1 MGLKRVLRPWLF
13 IVFNQEGLKNMPKA
27 EEYSERK
34 TELSGWPINIVT
46 YRLGPT
52 YHTTI
57 DNTDPG
63 AWVVKA
69 DGTTK
74 EEAESK
80 ALKEAQGLL
89 EKIKKS
95 KPATGCTSV
104 PGF

>member
-1 MGLKRVLRPWLF
+1 
-13 IVFNQEGLKNMPKA
+13 MPKP
-27 EEYSERK
+27 EEYSEQK
-34 TELSGWPINIVT
+34 TTLGGWPVTIVT

-69 DGTTK
+69 QGATK

-80 ALKEAQGLL
+80 AKQEAQALL
-89 EKIKKS
+89 EKVKKS
-95 KPATGCTSV
+95 KPPTGCTSV

>member
-1 MGLKRVLRPWLF
+1 
-13 IVFNQEGLKNMPKA
+13 MPKP

-34 TELSGWPINIVT
+34 TQLAGWPVTIVT
-46 YRLGPT
+46 FRLGSV

-69 DGTTK
+69 QGATK
-74 EEAESK
+74 QDAETK
-80 ALKEAQGLL
+80 ALRDAEALL
-89 EKIKKS
+89 EKVKTQ
-95 KPATGCTSV
+95 KPPTGCTSV

>member
-1 MGLKRVLRPWLF
+1 
-13 IVFNQEGLKNMPKA
+13 MPNA

-34 TELSGWPINIVT
+34 ITLAGWAVTITT
-46 YRLGPT
+46 YRLGST

-69 DGTTK
+69 EGPTK
-74 EEAESK
+74 EEAEAE
-80 ALKEAQGLL
+80 ALTEAQALL
-89 EKIKKS
+89 EKVKRQ
-95 KPATGCTSV
+95 KPPTGCTSV

>member
-1 MGLKRVLRPWLF
+1 
-13 IVFNQEGLKNMPKA
+13 MPKP

-34 TELSGWPINIVT
+34 TELAGWPITIVT
-46 YRLGPT
+46 YRLGAT

-69 DGTTK
+69 QGATK
-74 EEAESK
+74 DEAESK
-80 ALKEAQGLL
+80 ALQEAQALL
-89 EKIKKS
+89 EKVKKS
-95 KPATGCTSV
+95 KPPTGCTSV

>member
-1 MGLKRVLRPWLF
+1 MAKV
-13 IVFNQEGLKNMPKA
+13 

-34 TELSGWPINIVT
+34 TQLAGWPVTIVT
-46 YRLGPT
+46 YRLEST

-69 DGTTK
+69 QGTSK
-74 EEAESK
+74 EESESK
-80 ALKEAQGLL
+80 ALKEAQALM
-89 EKIKKS
+89 EKVKKS
-95 KPATGCTSV
+95 KPPTGCTSV

>member
-1 MGLKRVLRPWLF
+1 
-13 IVFNQEGLKNMPKA
+13 MPKP

-34 TELSGWPINIVT
+34 TQLAGWPVTIVT
-46 YRLGPT
+46 YRLDAT

-69 DGTTK
+69 QGATK
-74 EEAESK
+74 QDAESK
-80 ALKEAQGLL
+80 ALSEAQALM
-89 EKIKKS
+89 ERVKKS
-95 KPATGCTSV
+95 KPPTGCTSV